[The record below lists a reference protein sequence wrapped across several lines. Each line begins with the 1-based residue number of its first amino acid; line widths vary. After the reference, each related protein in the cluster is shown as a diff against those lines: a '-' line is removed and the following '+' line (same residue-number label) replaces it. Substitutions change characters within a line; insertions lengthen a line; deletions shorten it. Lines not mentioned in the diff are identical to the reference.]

1 MAGFFGNFQ
10 QLRISKRGKNGEKQK
25 KKGKG
30 ETKLMCVQPFSSDMH
45 LVLSVHHQM
54 VYLQDENL
62 KSFDRETVAL
72 VHCFFVFGGVVFG

>member
-30 ETKLMCVQPFSSDMH
+30 ETKLMCVRTFLIRYASNLLCAPSDGLSS
-45 LVLSVHHQM
+45 
-54 VYLQDENL
+54 E
-62 KSFDRETVAL
+62 
-72 VHCFFVFGGVVFG
+72 